1 VERHKQAEMVII
13 KNVQQ
18 EVFAKEI
25 GQIKKEEKLPKG
37 SVLMKLS
44 PMIDS
49 SGLI

>member
-37 SVLMKLS
+37 SVLTKLS